1 MIKNASTYEIML
13 PETVGVKGTS
23 LVMGKHSGRHAFR
36 EKLKELGY
44 DLGEN
49 ALEDAFKRM
58 KDLADR
64 KKHVYDEDLEALVD
78 DEILTAHDRI
88 KVVALTVIAGTQG
101 PQLATLTLDV
111 EGTHKT
117 VQASGNGPVDACFNA
132 IKALA
137 PHEARL
143 ELYQVHAVTEGTD
156 AQAEVSVRL
165 SEDGK
170 SVTAKAADPDTLVA
184 SARAYLGALNK
195 LMTKRLRGKP
205 EALQAG

>member
-1 MIKNASTYEIML
+1 ML
-13 PETVGVKGTS
+13 KTS

-44 DLGEN
+44 ELGEN
-49 ALEDAFKRM
+49 ALEDAFRRF

-78 DEILTAHDRI
+78 DEIDNAQDRI
-88 KVVALTVIAGTQG
+88 KLVSLTIVAGTQG
-101 PQLATLTLDV
+101 PQLATMTLDV
-111 EGTHKT
+111 DGKHQT

-132 IKALA
+132 VHAIV
-137 PHEARL
+137 PHEAKL

-165 SEDGK
+165 ADAEGRM
-170 SVTAKAADPDTLVA
+170 VTARAADPDTLVA
-184 SARAYLGALNK
+184 STRSYLGALNK
-195 LMTKRLRGKP
+195 IMSRAARLGGGERIHSTEP
-205 EALQAG
+205 MSV